1 MLGMSHR
8 TPGYL
13 LVSHYYTSSAK
24 SESSLWWTSTDH
36 SADVFVALVHDDLDI
51 SQVLFGVVQEIEATD
66 AGPQD
71 ADAKLA
77 SSAVEVVSDPHIRS
91 TGRIR

>member
-36 SADVFVALVHDDLDI
+36 SADVFVALVHDNLDI
-51 SQVLFGVVQEIEATD
+51 SQVLFGVVQEIEA
-66 AGPQD
+66 
-71 ADAKLA
+71 ADASSQHAHTKLA
-77 SSAVEVVSDPHIRS
+77 SGPVEVISDPHIRS
-91 TGRIR
+91 TRRIR